1 MVPTSLED
9 SLDDGENQRSVDN
22 SDNAVGVDSKDDA
35 EVREYAGNADL
46 GVGSAE
52 YLVAGDVV
60 DQREQHQHKMVVVVA
75 DEVTCN

>member
-9 SLDDGENQRSVDN
+9 SLDDGENQRSVYN
-22 SDNAVGVDSKDDA
+22 SDDAVGVDSKDDA